1 MKTLI
6 SAVVASL
13 LFAASPA
20 FVATPAT
27 VGAGFSRPAQATQ
40 KVDVTGKW
48 EMTVNTD
55 QGARPGTL
63 TISRTGDALAGTI
76 SSPQGEIPVDI
87 ALKEK
92 AITISM
98 SVQTQ
103 NGAIDI
109 TMNGTVDGDQMS
121 GQLSMGDRG
130 NATWS
135 AKRAAPPSGQNP
147 PPNQQKPAATMTGT
161 WAFEVQHSAGTSTPT
176 VTITQTGEKLTGKYV
191 GTYGE
196 SVLTGSIT
204 ENKFSFNVEVGTEQK
219 VTLAY
224 TGTLDG
230 DTVKG
235 NVTMGE
241 MGEGTF
247 TGKRQ

>member
-1 MKTLI
+1 MKTLMI
-6 SAVVASL
+6 GVVATL
-13 LFAASPA
+13 LF
-20 FVATPAT
+20 VAP
-27 VGAGFSRPAQATQ
+27 QQ

-48 EMTVNTD
+48 DLTVNTD

-63 TISRTGDALAGTI
+63 TISRNGDTRAG
-76 SSPQGEIPVDI
+76 SVSGPQGDIPVDI
-87 ALKEK
+87 SLKEK

-103 NGAIDI
+103 NGTLNI
-109 TMNGTVDGDQMS
+109 TMDGTVDGDQMN
-121 GQLSMGDRG
+121 GQLTMGTSG
-130 NATWS
+130 TATWS
-135 AKRAAPPSGQNP
+135 AKRAAPAAGQQAP
-147 PPNQQKPAATMTGT
+147 PPGQQQPAATMTGT
-161 WAFEVQHSAGTSTPT
+161 WAFEVNHSAGTSTPT
-176 VTITQTGEKLTGKYV
+176 VTITQTGEKLSGKYV

-196 SVLTGSIT
+196 AVLTGTIKD
-204 ENKFSFNVEVGTEQK
+204 NKFSFSVDVGTEQK

-247 TGKRQ
+247 TGKRK

>member
-1 MKTLI
+1 MKTLMI
-6 SAVVASL
+6 VVAATL
-13 LFAASPA
+13 LF
-20 FVATPAT
+20 VAP
-27 VGAGFSRPAQATQ
+27 QQ

-48 EMTVNTD
+48 DMTVNTD

-63 TISRTGDALAGTI
+63 TISKSGDALAGSI

-87 ALKEK
+87 SLKEK

-98 SVQTQ
+98 SIQTQ
-103 NGAIDI
+103 NGTIDI
-109 TMNGTVDGDQMS
+109 TMDGTVDGDQMS
-121 GQLSMGDRG
+121 GQLSMGTSG
-130 NATWS
+130 TATWS
-135 AKRAAPPSGQNP
+135 AKRAAAPAGQQPPPPS
-147 PPNQQKPAATMTGT
+147 QQKPAPTMTGT
-161 WAFEVQHSAGTSTPT
+161 WAFEVTHSAGTSTPT
-176 VTITQTGEKLTGKYV
+176 VTITQTGEKLSGKYV

-196 SVLTGSIT
+196 SVLTGTIKD
-204 ENKFSFNVEVGTEQK
+204 NKFSFNVDVGTEQK

-247 TGKRQ
+247 TGKRK

>member
-1 MKTLI
+1 MKTLMI
-6 SAVVASL
+6 GVVATL
-13 LFAASPA
+13 LF
-20 FVATPAT
+20 VAP
-27 VGAGFSRPAQATQ
+27 QQ

-48 EMTVNTD
+48 DLTVNTD

-63 TISRTGDALAGTI
+63 TISRNGDSLAG
-76 SSPQGEIPVDI
+76 SVSGPQGDIPVDI
-87 ALKEK
+87 SLKEK

-103 NGAIDI
+103 NGTLNI
-109 TMNGTVDGDQMS
+109 TMDGTVDGDQMN
-121 GQLSMGDRG
+121 GQLTMGTSG
-130 NATWS
+130 TATWS
-135 AKRAAPPSGQNP
+135 AKRAAPAAGQQAP
-147 PPNQQKPAATMTGT
+147 PPGQQQPAATMTGT
-161 WAFEVQHSAGTSTPT
+161 WAFEVNHSAGTSTPT
-176 VTITQTGEKLTGKYV
+176 VTITQTGEKLSGKYV

-196 SVLTGSIT
+196 AVLTGTIKD
-204 ENKFSFNVEVGTEQK
+204 NKFSFSVDVGTEQK

-247 TGKRQ
+247 TGKRK

>member
-1 MKTLI
+1 MKTLMI
-6 SAVVASL
+6 VVAATL
-13 LFAASPA
+13 LL
-20 FVATPAT
+20 VAP
-27 VGAGFSRPAQATQ
+27 QQ
-40 KVDVTGKW
+40 KFDVTGKW
-48 EMTVNTD
+48 DMTVNTD

-63 TISRTGDALAGTI
+63 TISKNGDTLAGSV

-87 ALKEK
+87 SLKDK

-103 NGAIDI
+103 NGTIDI
-109 TMNGTVDGDQMS
+109 TMDGTVDGDQMS
-121 GQLSMGDRG
+121 GQLTMGTSG
-130 NATWS
+130 TATWS
-135 AKRAAPPSGQNP
+135 AKRAAPPAGQQQP
-147 PPNQQKPAATMTGT
+147 PPSQQKPAPTMNGT
-161 WAFEVQHSAGTSTPT
+161 WAFEVTHSAGTSTPT
-176 VTITQTGEKLTGKYV
+176 VTITQTGEKLSGKYV

-196 SVLTGSIT
+196 SVLTGTIKD
-204 ENKFSFNVEVGTEQK
+204 NKFSFNVDVGTEQK

-247 TGKRQ
+247 TGKRK

>member
-1 MKTLI
+1 MKSLMI
-6 SAVVASL
+6 AVAATL
-13 LFAASPA
+13 LFAAP
-20 FVATPAT
+20 P
-27 VGAGFSRPAQATQ
+27 Q
-40 KVDVTGKW
+40 KADVTGKW
-48 EMTVNTD
+48 DMTVNTD

-63 TISRTGDALAGTI
+63 TISRNGETLSGSVSG
-76 SSPQGEIPVDI
+76 PQGEIPVDI
-87 ALKEK
+87 SLKDK

-103 NGAIDI
+103 NGTINI
-109 TMNGTVDGDQMS
+109 TLDGTVEGDQMS
-121 GQLSMGDRG
+121 GQLSMGSG
-130 NATWS
+130 GTATWS
-135 AKRAAPPSGQNP
+135 ARRAAGQSGQQPPPS
-147 PPNQQKPAATMTGT
+147 QQKPAPTMTGT
-161 WAFEVQHSAGTSTPT
+161 WAFEVSHSAGTSTPT
-176 VTITQTGEKLTGKYV
+176 VTITQTGEKLSGKYV

-196 SVLTGSIT
+196 AVLTGSIKD
-204 ENKFSFNVEVGTEQK
+204 NKFSFTVDVGTEQK

-247 TGKRQ
+247 TGKRK

>member
-1 MKTLI
+1 MKTLMI
-6 SAVVASL
+6 GVVATL
-13 LFAASPA
+13 LF
-20 FVATPAT
+20 VAP
-27 VGAGFSRPAQATQ
+27 QQ

-48 EMTVNTD
+48 DLTVNTD

-63 TISRTGDALAGTI
+63 TISRNGDTLAG
-76 SSPQGEIPVDI
+76 SVSGPQGDIPVDI
-87 ALKEK
+87 SLKEK

-103 NGAIDI
+103 NGTLNI
-109 TMNGTVDGDQMS
+109 TMDGTVDGDQMS
-121 GQLSMGDRG
+121 GQLTMGTSG
-130 NATWS
+130 TATWS
-135 AKRAAPPSGQNP
+135 AKRAAAAAGQQPPPPS
-147 PPNQQKPAATMTGT
+147 QQQPASTMTGT
-161 WAFEVQHSAGTSTPT
+161 WAFEVNHSAGTSTPT
-176 VTITQTGEKLTGKYV
+176 VTITQTGEKLSGKYV

-196 SVLTGSIT
+196 AVLTGTIKD
-204 ENKFSFNVEVGTEQK
+204 NKFSFSVDVGTEQK

-247 TGKRQ
+247 TGKRK

>member
-1 MKTLI
+1 MKTLMT
-6 SAVVASL
+6 AVVATL
-13 LFAASPA
+13 LF
-20 FVATPAT
+20 VAP
-27 VGAGFSRPAQATQ
+27 QQ

-48 EMTVNTD
+48 DMTVNTD

-63 TISRTGDALAGTI
+63 TISRNGDALAG
-76 SSPQGEIPVDI
+76 SVSGPQGEIPVDI
-87 ALKEK
+87 SLKDK

-98 SVQTQ
+98 SVPTQ
-103 NGAIDI
+103 NGTLDI
-109 TMNGTVDGDQMS
+109 TMNGTVEGDQMS
-121 GQLSMGDRG
+121 GQVSLG
-130 NATWS
+130 NSGSATWS
-135 AKRAAPPSGQNP
+135 AKRAAAQSGQPP
-147 PPNQQKPAATMTGT
+147 PPNQQKPAPTMTGT
-161 WAFEVQHSAGTSTPT
+161 WAFEVTHSAGTSTPT
-176 VTITQTGEKLTGKYV
+176 VTITQTGEKLSGKYV

-196 SVLTGSIT
+196 SVLTGTIT
-204 ENKFSFNVEVGTEQK
+204 DSKFSFSVEVGTEQK

-247 TGKRQ
+247 TGKRK

>member
-1 MKTLI
+1 MKTLMI
-6 SAVVASL
+6 AVGAML
-13 LFAASPA
+13 LF
-20 FVATPAT
+20 VAP
-27 VGAGFSRPAQATQ
+27 QQ

-48 EMTVNTD
+48 DMTINTA

-63 TISRTGDALAGTI
+63 TISRNGDALAG
-76 SSPQGEIPVDI
+76 SVSGPQGEIPVDI
-87 ALKEK
+87 SLKDK

-98 SVQTQ
+98 SVPTQ
-103 NGAIDI
+103 NGTIDI
-109 TMNGTVDGDQMS
+109 AMNGTVDGDQMS
-121 GQLSMGDRG
+121 GDVSFGSSG
-130 NATWS
+130 TATWS
-135 AKRAAPPSGQNP
+135 AKRAAGSSGQQQP
-147 PPNQQKPAATMTGT
+147 PPDQQKPAATMTGT
-161 WAFEVQHSAGTSTPT
+161 WAFEVTHSAGTSTPT
-176 VTITQTGEKLTGKYV
+176 VTITQTGEKLSGKYV

-196 SVLTGSIT
+196 SVLTGSIKD
-204 ENKFSFNVEVGTEQK
+204 NKFSFSVEVGTEQK

-247 TGKRQ
+247 TGKRK

>member
-1 MKTLI
+1 MKTLMI
-6 SAVVASL
+6 VVAATL
-13 LFAASPA
+13 LF
-20 FVATPAT
+20 VAP
-27 VGAGFSRPAQATQ
+27 QQ

-48 EMTVNTD
+48 DMTVNTD

-63 TISRTGDALAGTI
+63 TISKNGDTLAGSI

-87 ALKEK
+87 SLKDK

-109 TMNGTVDGDQMS
+109 TMDGTVDGDQMS
-121 GQLSMGDRG
+121 GQLSMGTSG
-130 NATWS
+130 TATWF
-135 AKRAAPPSGQNP
+135 AKRAAAPAGQQQPPPS
-147 PPNQQKPAATMTGT
+147 QQKPAPTMTGT
-161 WAFEVQHSAGTSTPT
+161 WAFEVTHSAGTSTPT
-176 VTITQTGEKLTGKYV
+176 VTITQTGEKLSGKYV

-196 SVLTGSIT
+196 SVLTGTIKDNT
-204 ENKFSFNVEVGTEQK
+204 FSFNVDVGTEQK

-247 TGKRQ
+247 TGKRK

>member
-1 MKTLI
+1 MKTLMI
-6 SAVVASL
+6 GVVATL
-13 LFAASPA
+13 LF
-20 FVATPAT
+20 VAP
-27 VGAGFSRPAQATQ
+27 QQ

-48 EMTVNTD
+48 DLTVNTD

-63 TISRTGDALAGTI
+63 TISRNGDTLAG
-76 SSPQGEIPVDI
+76 SVSGPQGDIPVDI
-87 ALKEK
+87 SLKEK

-103 NGAIDI
+103 NGTLNI
-109 TMNGTVDGDQMS
+109 TMDGTVDGDQMN
-121 GQLSMGDRG
+121 GQLTMGTSG
-130 NATWS
+130 TATWS
-135 AKRAAPPSGQNP
+135 AKRAAPAAGQQAP
-147 PPNQQKPAATMTGT
+147 PPGQQQPAATMTGT
-161 WAFEVQHSAGTSTPT
+161 WAFEVNHSAGTSTPT
-176 VTITQTGEKLTGKYV
+176 VTITQTGEKLSGKYV

-196 SVLTGSIT
+196 AVLTGTIKD
-204 ENKFSFNVEVGTEQK
+204 NKFSFSVDVGTEQK

-247 TGKRQ
+247 TGKRK

>member
-1 MKTLI
+1 MKTLMI
-6 SAVVASL
+6 VMAATL
-13 LFAASPA
+13 LWVP
-20 FVATPAT
+20 P
-27 VGAGFSRPAQATQ
+27 QQ

-48 EMTVNTD
+48 DMTVNTD

-63 TISRTGDALAGTI
+63 TISKNGDTLAG
-76 SSPQGEIPVDI
+76 SVSGPQGEIPVDI
-87 ALKEK
+87 SLKEK

-98 SVQTQ
+98 SMQTQ
-103 NGAIDI
+103 NGSLDI
-109 TMNGTVDGDQMS
+109 TMNGTVEGDQMS
-121 GQLSMGDRG
+121 GQVSFG
-130 NATWS
+130 NSGSATWS
-135 AKRAAPPSGQNP
+135 ARRAAPQSGQQP
-147 PPNQQKPAATMTGT
+147 PPSQQKPVPTMTGT
-161 WAFEVQHSAGTSTPT
+161 WAFEVNHSAGTSTPT
-176 VTITQTGEKLTGKYV
+176 VTITQTGEKLSGKYV

-196 SVLTGSIT
+196 SVLTGSIKD
-204 ENKFSFNVEVGTEQK
+204 NKFSFSVDVGTEQK

-247 TGKRQ
+247 TGKRR